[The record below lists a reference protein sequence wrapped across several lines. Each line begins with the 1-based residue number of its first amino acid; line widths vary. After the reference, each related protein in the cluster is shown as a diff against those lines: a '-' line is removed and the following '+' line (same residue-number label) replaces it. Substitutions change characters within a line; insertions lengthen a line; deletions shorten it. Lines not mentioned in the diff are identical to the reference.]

1 MKKLGKWMLL
11 LIDDLLYLAGAVCVS
26 IGISCW
32 NGPAGLVSIGVL
44 LIAYALLISRKK

>member
-11 LIDDLLYLAGAVCVS
+11 LIDDLLYLTGAACVS
-26 IGISCW
+26 GGVACW
-32 NGPAGLVSIGVL
+32 NGPAGLVSIGAL